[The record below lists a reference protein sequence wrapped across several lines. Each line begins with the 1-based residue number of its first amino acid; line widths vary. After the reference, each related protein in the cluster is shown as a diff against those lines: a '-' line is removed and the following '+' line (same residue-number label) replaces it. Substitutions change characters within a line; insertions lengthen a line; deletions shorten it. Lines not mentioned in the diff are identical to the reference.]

1 MSKAKANT
9 PAVSPALEGTLAEL
23 RNHGSEAVAAEY
35 RARGA
40 AGEVLGVKQAD
51 LEKLAKKIGTDQMLA
66 DSLWMTG
73 GFDAQLL
80 AAMIAEPA
88 KADFAQLDRWAK
100 ATTSYPV
107 ADALGAVAGK
117 SPAVSVCFSAW
128 TTHRGAGGEHVHRCG
143 WNALASG
150 LANASPLGAMTIKNA
165 LVTIERSMKNAPN
178 RVKQAMNG
186 ALISIGAYRDDFL
199 APATAL
205 AQKLGTV
212 KIDHGDS
219 GDADV
224 DATSEMARLRAER
237 LNPKAAKPAA
247 KPAAAPKAAEKP
259 AEKTPA
265 KADKAAKE
273 PAKAEPKVA
282 AKPAAKAAA
291 EKPAKAGK
299 KVASK

>member
-1 MSKAKANT
+1 M
-9 PAVSPALEGTLAEL
+9 E
-23 RNHGSEAVAAEY
+23 
-35 RARGA
+35 
-40 AGEVLGVKQAD
+40 
-51 LEKLAKKIGTDQMLA
+51 
-66 DSLWMTG
+66 
-73 GFDAQLL
+73 QLL
-80 AAMIAEPA
+80 AFHLTQPA
-88 KADFAQLDRWAK
+88 PTPFASELSVLLPALLSICLLKHSTD
-100 ATTSYPV
+100 T
-107 ADALGAVAGK
+107 LGAVAGK

-224 DATSEMARLRAER
+224 DATSEMSRLRAER

-259 AEKTPA
+259 AEKAPA
-265 KADKAAKE
+265 KAAKE

-282 AKPAAKAAA
+282 AKAPAAKAAKTA
-291 EKPAKAGK
+291 K